1 MVNLHKDKKM
11 GHYDECYDFINNYKP
26 EPKKYQ
32 EKIKINPDK
41 AFKPINKSTPSKISD
56 EVIYDVQ
63 EEILQRRDFSV
74 FEIDGGLPYAVLNEE
89 SKVIARTH
97 TKSTAEI
104 LVNTTTIKGWRV
116 VKIKE

>member
-1 MVNLHKDKKM
+1 MIFSSECMKEDLREFDKNYRYLPK
-11 GHYDECYDFINNYKP
+11 NYK
-26 EPKKYQ
+26 
-32 EKIKINPDK
+32 KISKIPPDK